1 LHLNF
6 RKENEGLSRKNR
18 AGIGSTEP
26 SRMRRCYPNDREAL
40 RPEFEELVDL
50 LELIRVLELNLAGRP
65 REENIKKA
73 A

>member
-1 LHLNF
+1 
-6 RKENEGLSRKNR
+6 
-18 AGIGSTEP
+18 
-26 SRMRRCYPNDREAL
+26 MRRCYPNDREAL